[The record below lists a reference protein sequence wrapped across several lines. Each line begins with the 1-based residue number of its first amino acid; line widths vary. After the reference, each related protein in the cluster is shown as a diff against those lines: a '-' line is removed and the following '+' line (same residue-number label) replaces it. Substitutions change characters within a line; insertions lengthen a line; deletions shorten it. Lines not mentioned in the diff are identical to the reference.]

1 MRERQRQVQLYRG
14 QIPSPGRPTVA
25 WREDRVR
32 YWAAIARGASSEQA
46 GTEVGVSP
54 AVGSRWFRQAG
65 GVVPTLPPTVSGRYL
80 SFTERE
86 DIAIWHAQNVGVRE
100 IARRLDRAPS
110 TISRELRRNAS
121 TRTWRLEYRASLA
134 QWHAERRSRRPKI
147 AKLASNDDLRQYV
160 QDRLAGAVTAPDG
173 TVVEGPQAAQWK
185 GRNKPRRQ
193 DRRWATSWSPEQI
206 AKRLQVDYPDDD
218 SMRVSHEADLPGSL
232 RSRPWSAAAGV
243 GRVPTHWT
251 RAEGPSCTRSS
262 ARQRPRHC

>member
-14 QIPSPGRPTVA
+14 QILSPGRPTVA

-65 GVVPTLPPTVSGRYL
+65 GVAPTLPPTVSGRYL

-121 TRTWRLEYRASLA
+121 RRTWRLEYRASLA

-147 AKLASNDDLRQYV
+147 AKLARNDDLRQYV

-173 TVVEGPQAAQWK
+173 TAVEGPQAAQWK

-193 DRRWATSWSPEQI
+193 DRRWATAGVLSRSPSGCRSTTPMMTRCGFRMRRSTRLSTFKAVERCNGSWS
-206 AKRLQVDYPDDD
+206 
-218 SMRVSHEADLPGSL
+218 
-232 RSRPWSAAAGV
+232 
-243 GRVPTHWT
+243 
-251 RAEGPSCTRSS
+251 RAYALD
-262 ARQRPRHC
+262 AR